1 MIYLYGSETNVVF
14 NFNLMCLA
22 LFSTEAF
29 EKLLERLKG
38 TQDGADQLELIK
50 RAISVNTFSS
60 DQGREVMDVMPT
72 TFDKVGSG
80 KGIGKPYLGSYA

>member
-1 MIYLYGSETNVVF
+1 MY
-14 NFNLMCLA
+14 LA

-29 EKLLERLKG
+29 EKLLEQLKG

-60 DQGREVMDVMPT
+60 DQGREVMNVMPT

-80 KGIGKPYLGSYA
+80 KGYLQALSWQPCLKVLASMLVS